1 MIGVAIAVCSGSFDP
16 VTNGH
21 LDIISRSASI
31 FDKVIV
37 AVLINPNK
45 KSLFSVEERVE
56 LMRHSVADLPNVEVD
71 SFEGLLMHYMKK
83 RGANVIIR
91 GLRGVTDFEYEKQIA
106 LMNKNLNPEVE
117 TFFLMTNNQYSYLSS
132 SLVKE
137 VASYQASVS
146 GLVPPVVEEALKKKL
161 DQAH

>member
-1 MIGVAIAVCSGSFDP
+1 MAIAVCSGSFDP

>member
-1 MIGVAIAVCSGSFDP
+1 
-16 VTNGH
+16 
-21 LDIISRSASI
+21 
-31 FDKVIV
+31 
-37 AVLINPNK
+37 
-45 KSLFSVEERVE
+45 
-56 LMRHSVADLPNVEVD
+56 
-71 SFEGLLMHYMKK
+71 MKK